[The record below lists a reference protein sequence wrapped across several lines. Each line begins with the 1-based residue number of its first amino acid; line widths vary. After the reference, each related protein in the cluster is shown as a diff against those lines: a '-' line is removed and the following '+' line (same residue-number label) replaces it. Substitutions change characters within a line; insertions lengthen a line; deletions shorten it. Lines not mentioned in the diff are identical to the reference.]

1 MGASCSSAGAPRGA
15 NDSPL
20 TSVLEDRHLKRRA
33 FPPSARL
40 RARAQFLGVQ
50 QGGRRVSGRYMT
62 LIALPNTLGADR
74 LGIVASK
81 RVGGAVVRNRA
92 KRRLRE
98 IFRRDRPSRTG
109 AAPSLDVVAIARRE
123 LVDAPFAAAE
133 ADFVAALGKLRG
145 AR

>member
-1 MGASCSSAGAPRGA
+1 MTNVS
-15 NDSPL
+15 
-20 TSVLEDRHLKRRA
+20 EDTRLKPRA
-33 FPPSARL
+33 FRPSARL
-40 RARAQFLGVQ
+40 RARAEFVGVQ
-50 QGGRRVSGRYMT
+50 KGGRRVSGRFVT
-62 LIALPNTLGADR
+62 LIGLPNTLGADR

-98 IFRRDRPSRTG
+98 IFRRDQPSR
-109 AAPSLDVVAIARRE
+109 ASRSLDVVAIARRE

>member
-1 MGASCSSAGAPRGA
+1 MAPNPAPKAR
-15 NDSPL
+15 
-20 TSVLEDRHLKRRA
+20 VLG
-33 FPPSARL
+33 PGARL
-40 RARAQFLGVQ
+40 RARAEFVLVQ

-62 LIALPNTLGADR
+62 LIGLPNSLGSDR
-74 LGIVASK
+74 FGIVASR

-98 IFRRDRPSRTG
+98 IFRREQPEGRGR
-109 AAPSLDVVAIARRE
+109 SLDVVAIARRE
-123 LVDAPFAAAE
+123 LVEAPFAAAE

>member
-1 MGASCSSAGAPRGA
+1 
-15 NDSPL
+15 L
-20 TSVLEDRHLKRRA
+20 TNVSEDTRLKPRA
-33 FPPSARL
+33 FRPSARL
-40 RARAQFLGVQ
+40 RARAEFVGVQ
-50 QGGRRVSGRYMT
+50 KSGRRVSGRFVT
-62 LIALPNTLGADR
+62 LIGLPNTLGADR

-98 IFRRDRPSRTG
+98 IFRRDQSSR
-109 AAPSLDVVAIARRE
+109 ALRSLDVVAIARRE